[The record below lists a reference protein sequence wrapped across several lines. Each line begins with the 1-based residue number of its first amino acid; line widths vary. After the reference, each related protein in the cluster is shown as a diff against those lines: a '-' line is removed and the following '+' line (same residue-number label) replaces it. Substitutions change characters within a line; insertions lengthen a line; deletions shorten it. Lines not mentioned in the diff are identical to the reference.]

1 MNIQITHSWLLE
13 HLNTKAA
20 PQTIA
25 NYLSLCGPSV
35 EDIKKI
41 DKDWIYDI
49 EITTN
54 RVDTASVRGI
64 AREAAAILPQFNT
77 KAALK
82 PLKLK
87 SRKKVKKL
95 PDFSIN
101 LDSKFTHRVMGI
113 VIEDIENFQ
122 TPEWMK
128 KRLEAAGIRSLGAP
142 IDITNYV
149 MIELGYPTH
158 VFDFD
163 LICNKGFII
172 RKSKKGEVLTS
183 LENKKYTLPGG
194 DIVITNKN
202 GEIIDL
208 PGIIGTKNSIV
219 NKNTKRILF
228 FLENIDPVQIRKTS
242 MSLGI
247 RTMAVALNE
256 KSVDPYLGE
265 TALLKGI
272 ELFEKV
278 CKAKAK
284 GPIIDIFP
292 GKPAVK
298 TVTLPHDLI
307 ENKLGISLQKKK
319 ISKILTSLEFS
330 VVWSKKMLSVT
341 PPTFRTKDISIPED
355 VIEEVARIYGYH
367 NLPGTMMSGIIPQK
381 PLNTPFAFERKIR
394 STLAKLKSTEVYTLS
409 LVGADKTSPN
419 SLKIKNPLGKDTAYL
434 RTSLIPSL
442 IEVAKHNTPKE
453 KFHIYEMSNVYLPRK
468 KNLPEETVHLSGV
481 FKGYSFQKAKG
492 VLEKLFEELATTYQ
506 ITPKDNPV
514 FNPGQGLIIKNKKQ
528 TIGIMGIKDETNLIV
543 YEINTGI
550 LSQNSSKTKSYQ
562 KPPQYPAHIE
572 DLTLTVP
579 PKTYIGNLI
588 DFMLQSNKAVVKI
601 KLISTFKSNYTFRI
615 FYQHPNKTL
624 SNTEVEKLR
633 NNLINKVASKFGC
646 SVNA

>member
-128 KRLEAAGIRSLGAP
+128 KRLEATGIRSLGAP

-194 DIVITNKN
+194 DIVIANKN

-219 NKNTKRILF
+219 NKNTRRILF
-228 FLENIDPVQIRKTS
+228 FLENIDPAQIRKTS

-528 TIGIMGIKDETNLIV
+528 TIGIMGIKNETNLIV

-562 KPPQYPAHIE
+562 KPPPYPAHIE